1 MDSFRRSLIL
11 FKVGVVMSSHQGEKS
26 DELVWGVREIAA
38 RINRDER
45 AAAHLLRNGELPG
58 AKKIGGQWA
67 FRPKIFFSNFEQSGV
82 AA

>member
-1 MDSFRRSLIL
+1 
-11 FKVGVVMSSHQGEKS
+11 MSSHQDEKS
-26 DELVWGVREIAA
+26 DELVWGIREIAA

-58 AKKIGGQWA
+58 AKRIGGRWA
-67 FRPKIFFSNFEQSGV
+67 FRPAVFKNHFEGV

>member
-1 MDSFRRSLIL
+1 LIL
-11 FKVGVVMSSHQGEKS
+11 FKVGVVMSSQHSEKS
-26 DELVWGVREIAA
+26 DELVWGIREIAA

-58 AKKIGGQWA
+58 AKRIGGKWA
-67 FRPKIFFSNFEQSGV
+67 FRPAIFFSNFERAS